1 MTVADFCKGG
11 EIRVAYNNVL
21 NWFEVDMKKNEMFQF
36 YYGPYTFP
44 YEILYSFLT
53 KYHLSPT
60 YMYNHQDWGQYDAT
74 GQLWS
79 GPVAMVRTDIILVLL
94 LLVHFIVVLMF

>member
-1 MTVADFCKGG
+1 MERGKVNMPVADVCKGG
-11 EIRVAYNNVL
+11 EIRVAYNNAH
-21 NWFEVDMKKNEMFQF
+21 NWFEVDLKKNEMVKF

-53 KYHLSPT
+53 KYQLSPT
-60 YMYNHQDWGQYDAT
+60 YKYNYQDWGQYDTT

-79 GPVAMVRTDIILVLL
+79 GPAAMVRRYIIY
-94 LLVHFIVVLMF
+94 M